1 MISSAWRTTPTY
13 ASAFSKYLKRQD
25 RAFQATVRDV
35 IEDDILPNPLVGTQK
50 AGDLSDFW
58 VYKFKHNKQQYLIAY
73 RFPDYKN
80 QAMAL
85 RKLLNTSPVVE
96 TSLEIINISVA
107 FEQLGSHENFY
118 DELKVRQR

>member
-1 MISSAWRTTPTY
+1 MMSSAWRTTPTY

>member
-1 MISSAWRTTPTY
+1 MTSSSWRATPTY
-13 ASAFSKYLKRQD
+13 TSAFSRYLKRQD

-58 VYKFKHNKQQYLIAY
+58 VYKFRHNKQQYLMAY
-73 RFPDYKN
+73 RFPDYKH
-80 QAMAL
+80 QAQAL
-85 RKLLNTSPVVE
+85 RQLLSSSPSEE
-96 TSLEIINISVA
+96 TIVEIIEISVE

-118 DELKVRQR
+118 DELKARQK

>member
-1 MISSAWRTTPTY
+1 MTSSSWRAIPTY

-80 QAMAL
+80 QTMAL
-85 RKLLNTSPVVE
+85 RKLLSISSVAD
-96 TSLEIINISVA
+96 TSLEIIDISVA

-118 DELKVRQR
+118 DELKAPQK